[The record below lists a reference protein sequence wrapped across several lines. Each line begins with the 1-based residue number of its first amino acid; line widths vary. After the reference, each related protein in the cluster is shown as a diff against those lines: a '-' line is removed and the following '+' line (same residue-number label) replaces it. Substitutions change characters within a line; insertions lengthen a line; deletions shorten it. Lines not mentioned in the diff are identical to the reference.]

1 MRRTGQVIG
10 AIALLVLL
18 AGAVGGVIWLIV
30 RGIESNPSVVGSLAT
45 AAGAVVA
52 VVAGRS
58 FDKRRELRQ
67 AHRERIAPLYEEL
80 IDVIRNIEDHE
91 EAELEKFFKDLAGK
105 LIMYSPAHVI
115 KAWIALSRH
124 TWLQDGTDRPGM
136 LLVEGLLRQIRKDMG
151 HHDRSLGLGDLQR
164 LYVTDADDV
173 LGPFSPSN

>member
-1 MRRTGQVIG
+1 MRRVGQVIA
-10 AIALLVLL
+10 AIIVMVVLI
-18 AGAVGGVIWLIV
+18 AAAAGVIWLIV
-30 RGIESNPSVVGSLAT
+30 RGIESDPGLVGSLAT

-80 IDVIRNIEDHE
+80 VDVIRNIEDHGE
-91 EAELEKFFKDLAGK
+91 DELQKFFKDLANK
-105 LIMYSPAHVI
+105 LIMFSPASVI

-124 TWLQDGTDRPGM
+124 TWQQDGADKAGM
-136 LLVEGLLRQIRKDMG
+136 LLIEAFLRQVRKDMG

-164 LYVTDADDV
+164 LYITDADDV
-173 LGPFSPSN
+173 LGPFSPPS